1 MTASVLKA
9 CAISVCCMSM
19 SLSCCACV
27 RVMTAVI
34 VLVRRLVE
42 VRMAAAG
49 SQDPRQIHPVEN
61 AVELKVF
68 EWCDRGSHRRLNTRS
83 PKPWTSEEAN
93 L

>member
-49 SQDPRQIHPVEN
+49 RKILARFTRLRI

>member
-49 SQDPRQIHPVEN
+49 RKILARFTRLRMRSNSRFSSGVTV
-61 AVELKVF
+61 AVI
-68 EWCDRGSHRRLNTRS
+68 GG
-83 PKPWTSEEAN
+83 
-93 L
+93 